1 MNPSRH
7 EASEREALRRRVKQM
22 YEWFNRGLWDKCFSL
37 IDPMLREQSKTEL
50 PVYVE
55 RLRAFRE
62 VYGSITP
69 WHIRISLHLDA
80 SANKRDG
87 RPFAYVYVTWQDDAH
102 GFHMFRERWVKHSER
117 WFTRVVGLVP
127 NQQEPVRAPD

>member
-1 MNPSRH
+1 
-7 EASEREALRRRVKQM
+7 M
-22 YEWFNRGLWDKCFSL
+22 YEWFNRGLWEKCFSL
-37 IDPMLREQSKTEL
+37 IDPMLREHSKTEL

-55 RLRAFRE
+55 RLRAFSE
-62 VYGSITP
+62 VYGSVTP

-102 GFHMFRERWVKHSER
+102 GFHMFRERWVKNNGR
-117 WFTRVVGLVP
+117 WFTRVVGLVA
-127 NQQEPVRAPD
+127 NRQKLGAAD